1 MTNLQRI
8 RKERG
13 LSQSELS
20 KLSDVPVR
28 SIQAYE
34 IGTKNINGC
43 AALTVYKLAK
53 ALGVR
58 SEEILEITGN

>member
-8 RKERG
+8 RRERG
-13 LSQSELS
+13 LSQSELA
-20 KLSDVPVR
+20 KAAEVPVR

-34 IGTKNINGC
+34 IGTKNINGA

-53 ALGVR
+53 ALKVR
-58 SEEILEITGN
+58 SEDILEI